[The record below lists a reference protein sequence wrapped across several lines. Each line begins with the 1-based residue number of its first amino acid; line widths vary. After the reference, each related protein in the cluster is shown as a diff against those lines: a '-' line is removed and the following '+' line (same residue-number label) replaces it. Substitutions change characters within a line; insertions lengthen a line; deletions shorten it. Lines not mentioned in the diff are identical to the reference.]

1 VRNFGLIGYPLS
13 HSFSRK
19 YFGDKFRREHI
30 TDCTYELYPLP
41 SLDGFRE
48 LVSGLPGME
57 GLNVT
62 IPYKQKII
70 ALIDELDQAARAIGA
85 VNTLLFR
92 DGSITGYNTDV
103 VGFERSLVPL
113 LESHHT
119 AALVLGT
126 GGASKAVAFALRRLG
141 IPSRFVSRQQRDP
154 AHLTYQELDESILK
168 RAPLII
174 NTTPVGTSPNV
185 DDAPDIPYEFIG
197 PGHLLYDL
205 VYNPAETQFLKRGRA
220 CGAATKNGYEMLEL
234 QADASW
240 EIWNR

>member
-1 VRNFGLIGYPLS
+1 MIGYPLS
-13 HSFSRK
+13 HSFSKK

-30 TDCTYELYPLP
+30 TDCAYELYPLS
-41 SLDGFRE
+41 SLEDFRE
-48 LVSGLPGME
+48 LLSGVPGME

-70 ALIDELDQAARAIGA
+70 ALIDELDHAARAIGA

-92 DGSITGYNTDV
+92 EGRITGYNTDV

-113 LESHHT
+113 LKSHHT

-141 IPSRFVSRQQRDP
+141 IPFHFVSRQKRDP
-154 AHLTYQELDESILK
+154 GHFTYQDLDESIVK
-168 RAPLII
+168 STSLII

-185 DDAPDIPYEFIG
+185 DQAPSIPYEFIG

-205 VYNPAETQFLKRGRA
+205 VYNPAETLFLKRGEAR
-220 CGAATKNGYEMLEL
+220 GAATKNGYEMLEL

>member
-13 HSFSRK
+13 HSFSKK

-30 TDCTYELYPLP
+30 TDCAYELYPLS
-41 SLDGFRE
+41 SLEDFRE
-48 LVSGLPGME
+48 LLSGVPGME

-70 ALIDELDQAARAIGA
+70 ALIDELDHAARAIGA
-85 VNTLLFR
+85 VNTLLLR
-92 DGSITGYNTDV
+92 AGRITGYNTDV

-113 LESHHT
+113 LKSHHT

-141 IPSRFVSRQQRDP
+141 IPFHFVSRQKRDP
-154 AHLTYQELDESILK
+154 GHFTYQDLDESIVK
-168 RAPLII
+168 STSLII

-185 DDAPDIPYEFIG
+185 DQAPSIPYEFIG

-205 VYNPAETQFLKRGRA
+205 VYNPAETLFLKRGGAR
-220 CGAATKNGYEMLEL
+220 GAATKNGYEMLEL

>member
-1 VRNFGLIGYPLS
+1 MRNFGLIGYPLS
-13 HSFSRK
+13 HSFSKK

-30 TDCTYELYPLP
+30 TDCAYELYPLS
-41 SLDGFRE
+41 SLEDFRE
-48 LVSGLPGME
+48 LLSGVPGME

-70 ALIDELDQAARAIGA
+70 ALIDELDHAARAIGA

-92 DGSITGYNTDV
+92 AGRITGYNTDV

-113 LESHHT
+113 LKSHHT

-141 IPSRFVSRQQRDP
+141 IPFHFVSRQKRDP
-154 AHLTYQELDESILK
+154 GHFTYQDLDESIVK
-168 RAPLII
+168 STSLII

-185 DDAPDIPYEFIG
+185 DQAPSIPYEFIG

-205 VYNPAETQFLKRGRA
+205 VYNPAETLFLKRGGAR
-220 CGAATKNGYEMLEL
+220 GAATKNGYEMLEL